1 MQFKEQLEEEQAEK
15 KYTLEKN
22 NRTMR
27 DNLKKNRTRRRQLEG
42 EQDEEKTTWKRK
54 ELGEES
60 LKYNRTTGLG
70 ERQLEEEQD

>member
-42 EQDEEKTTWKRK
+42 EQDEEKTT
-54 ELGEES
+54 
-60 LKYNRTTGLG
+60 
-70 ERQLEEEQD
+70 